1 LHINNLIKK
10 GFKFKKISYIKS
22 RYELLM
28 GEVVK
33 TPEALCWLKKLS
45 MNVEKQIKAL
55 YANAFA

>member
-1 LHINNLIKK
+1 
-10 GFKFKKISYIKS
+10 
-22 RYELLM
+22 M

-33 TPEALCWLKKLS
+33 TPEALCLLKKLS